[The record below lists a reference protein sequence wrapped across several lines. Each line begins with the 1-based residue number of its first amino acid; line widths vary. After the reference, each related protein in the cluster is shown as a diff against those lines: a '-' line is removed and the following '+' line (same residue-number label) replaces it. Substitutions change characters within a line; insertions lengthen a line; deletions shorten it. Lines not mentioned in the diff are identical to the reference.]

1 MWPILAGGDGF
12 RCGLCIYTEF
22 LVEMG
27 DEGSLMD
34 FDMDVDDFFQILSEP
49 PAPPS
54 QVKAPQE
61 ESNGEQQLNIGTPPM
76 GSDSSNFHLQYDPY
90 LDKEHG
96 IQGTDQILLSPDIF
110 LSDALNP
117 NSCESLQSEQL
128 RGTTPSSSSDIFQD
142 LESVSGLDELGTM
155 YPVDSERPQQK
166 DGSVLASDWLPA
178 ANSGNNTVTYISTMN
193 SLDAE
198 RNSRKFGFIDENLPL
213 LDLKSSASN
222 VNGSISG
229 RSLQDSAARELV
241 DLTQTDSSDEDI
253 EITISQFGHA
263 SKLDSVNADVR
274 RKLPAWGKPSNK
286 NVVKK
291 GSLKIPQKNSNLKD
305 ISDWNSGKMPTNA
318 EETGIVGLRLQGASG
333 TALGG
338 KFTERKQNT
347 GNPYQHAEFSVEQ
360 KPQVKEEWMGRSFEP
375 KLQAREEWP
384 FGNFEQKAQIK
395 EEWSSGSFDPK
406 AQIKEEWSA
415 GGFPF
420 NWKSDSINIEDEVI
434 EKPNL
439 KDIAYWNGDS
449 DTEDKPD
456 CSNTGRHL
464 PSTLGCARSLNTVG
478 SHVPPWTKSE
488 DESLT
493 FRAVLQYQD
502 LPTVESTPDDGLLA
516 VSLLKHQRIA
526 LAWMVLQ
533 ETNSMHCAGGILA
546 DDQGLGKTVS
556 IIALILKERPPYRSL
571 QEDSNQV
578 KVETSAVNLDEDDVV
593 TTCLERKRSN
603 YDANDIAM
611 EEYIKGKEN
620 TFSMKKG
627 RPSAGTLVVCPTSV
641 LKQWAQEIRDKVT
654 AKANLSVLIY
664 HGSNRTKDPDELAKH
679 DVVLTTYSIVSMEVP
694 KQDLGDDYEEVE
706 RNPDDSGLI
715 DSFTLKK
722 KKKMSETVKKTKS
735 RKGENGSSE
744 LIPRP
749 LARVGWFRVVL
760 DEAQSIKNHRT
771 QVARACWGLRAKRR
785 WCLSGT
791 PIQNSIDDLFSYFR
805 FLKYDP
811 YAVYKSF
818 TSRIKL
824 PISRNPATGYQ
835 KLQAVLKTVML
846 RRTKGSTI
854 DGEPIITLP
863 KKTITLQKV
872 EFSAEERDF
881 YHLLEAHSQAQF
893 KVYAAA
899 GTVKK
904 NYVNI
909 LLMLL
914 RLRQACDHPLLVKSC
929 LSISTWRSSAE
940 AARKLPREKQIDL
953 INHLEGPLALCGI
966 CNDAPEE
973 AVVTVCGHVFCNQCI
988 LDCLTQSDDT
998 ICPTPGCKCHLK
1010 DDSVF
1015 SLTALKHCS
1024 SDDNANDEITGSLGG
1039 NIELD
1044 LKFDE
1049 PGFNSSKIK
1058 AAMETLQAL
1067 PKLRISVSS
1076 NSSVSNINK
1085 DSGFPGIKA
1094 EDIVQDNT
1102 AEMSDSDN
1110 RNQDAEPSLKKQI
1123 IETSEKAIVFSQ
1135 WTSMLDLLE
1144 VPLKKSCIQYRRLD
1158 GTMSV
1163 LARDKAVNDFKTL
1176 PEVTVMIMSLK
1187 AASLGLNMV
1196 AACHVLLLDLWW
1208 NPTTEDQA
1216 IDRAHRIGQMRPVI
1230 VSRFTV
1236 KDTVEDRILA
1246 LQERKR
1252 EMVASAFGED
1262 GADGRQT
1269 RLTEEDLR
1277 YLFMV

>member
-1 MWPILAGGDGF
+1 M
-12 RCGLCIYTEF
+12 
-22 LVEMG
+22 
-27 DEGSLMD
+27 
-34 FDMDVDDFFQILSEP
+34 
-49 PAPPS
+49 
-54 QVKAPQE
+54 
-61 ESNGEQQLNIGTPPM
+61 
-76 GSDSSNFHLQYDPY
+76 
-90 LDKEHG
+90 
-96 IQGTDQILLSPDIF
+96 
-110 LSDALNP
+110 
-117 NSCESLQSEQL
+117 
-128 RGTTPSSSSDIFQD
+128 
-142 LESVSGLDELGTM
+142 
-155 YPVDSERPQQK
+155 
-166 DGSVLASDWLPA
+166 
-178 ANSGNNTVTYISTMN
+178 
-193 SLDAE
+193 
-198 RNSRKFGFIDENLPL
+198 
-213 LDLKSSASN
+213 
-222 VNGSISG
+222 
-229 RSLQDSAARELV
+229 
-241 DLTQTDSSDEDI
+241 
-253 EITISQFGHA
+253 
-263 SKLDSVNADVR
+263 
-274 RKLPAWGKPSNK
+274 
-286 NVVKK
+286 
-291 GSLKIPQKNSNLKD
+291 
-305 ISDWNSGKMPTNA
+305 
-318 EETGIVGLRLQGASG
+318 
-333 TALGG
+333 GG
-338 KFTERKQNT
+338 KFTESKQNT
-347 GNPYQHAEFSVEQ
+347 GNSYQHTEFSVEQ
-360 KPQVKEEWMGRSFEP
+360 KPQVKEEWMGRSFEQ
-375 KLQAREEWP
+375 KLQAKEEWMC
-384 FGNFEQKAQIK
+384 GGSEQKPQIK
-395 EEWSSGSFDPK
+395 EEWSSGSFEQKP
-406 AQIKEEWSA
+406 QINEEWSS
-415 GGFPF
+415 GSFPF
-420 NWKSDSINIEDEVI
+420 KLKPDSINVDEEVI
-434 EKPNL
+434 EKSTL
-439 KDIAYWNGDS
+439 KDITYWNGDS
-449 DTEDKPD
+449 DPEDKPD
-456 CSNTGRHL
+456 YNNTGRHL
-464 PSTLGCARSLNTVG
+464 PSTLGCGRSLNTAG
-478 SHVPPWTKSE
+478 PHVPPFPE
-488 DESLT
+488 EALT

-502 LPTVESTPDDGLLA
+502 LPTVEATPDDGLLA
-516 VSLLKHQRIA
+516 VPLLKHQRIA

-533 ETNSMHCAGGILA
+533 ETTSMHCAGGILA

-556 IIALILKERPPYRSL
+556 VIALILKERPPNRSL
-571 QEDSNQV
+571 QEDSNHV
-578 KVETSAVNLDEDDVV
+578 KVETSAVNLDEDDVGG
-593 TTCLERKRSN
+593 TCLERKTSN
-603 YDANDIAM
+603 HDANDIAM

-654 AKANLSVLIY
+654 TKANLSVLVY

-694 KQDLGDDYEEVE
+694 KQDLGDDYEEVG

-715 DSFTLKK
+715 DSFTLKRK
-722 KKKMSETVKKTKS
+722 KKTSETVKKTKS
-735 RKGENGSSE
+735 RKGENGSSSE
-744 LIPRP
+744 PIPRP

-811 YAVYKSF
+811 YAVYKTF
-818 TSRIKL
+818 TSKIKL
-824 PISRNPATGYQ
+824 PISRNPISGYQ
-835 KLQAVLKTVML
+835 KLQAVLKLVML

-854 DGEPIITLP
+854 DGEPIIALPP
-863 KKTITLQKV
+863 KKITLEKV

-929 LSISTWRSSAE
+929 LSISTWRSSVE
-940 AARKLPREKQIDL
+940 AARKLPTEKQIDL
-953 INHLEGPLALCGI
+953 INRLEGSLALCGI

-973 AVVTVCGHVFCNQCI
+973 AVVTVCSHVFCNQCI
-988 LDCLTQSDDT
+988 LDHLTQSDDT
-998 ICPTPGCKCHLK
+998 ICPTPGCKSHLK

-1015 SLTALKHCS
+1015 SLTALKHCT
-1024 SDDNANDEITGSLGG
+1024 SDDNVNDEISASLGG
-1039 NIELD
+1039 VSELD
-1044 LKFDE
+1044 LKFDN

-1067 PKLRISVSS
+1067 PKLGTSASS

-1094 EDIVQDNT
+1094 EVIVQENT

-1144 VPLKKSCIQYRRLD
+1144 VPLRKSCIQYRRLD

-1216 IDRAHRIGQMRPVI
+1216 IDRAHRIGQTRPVF

-1262 GADGRQT
+1262 GAGGRQT

>member
-1 MWPILAGGDGF
+1 
-12 RCGLCIYTEF
+12 
-22 LVEMG
+22 
-27 DEGSLMD
+27 MD
-34 FDMDVDDFFQILSEP
+34 LDMDVSEFFQILAEP
-49 PAPPS
+49 PASPS
-54 QVKAPQE
+54 QEKARQE
-61 ESNGEQQLNIGTPPM
+61 EINEEQQLNIGTPSM
-76 GSDSSNFHLQYDPY
+76 GLDSSNFHINYDPY
-90 LDKEHG
+90 PHKEHG
-96 IQGTDQILLSPDIF
+96 VQGTDEILLSEMPDIF
-110 LSDALNP
+110 QPENLNP

-128 RGTTPSSSSDIFQD
+128 RGTTPSSSSDIFQE

-155 YPVDSERPQQK
+155 YPVDSERPQQR
-166 DGSVLASDWLPA
+166 DGSVLASDWMPPT
-178 ANSGNNTVTYISTMN
+178 NMGNNTVTHAFTVN

-198 RNSRKFGFIDENLPL
+198 RNHQKSGFIDDELPL
-213 LDLKSSASN
+213 VNAKLSANN
-222 VNGSISG
+222 VNESISG
-229 RSLQDSAARELV
+229 QSFQVSAARELV
-241 DLTQTDSSDEDI
+241 DLTQTDSSDDEV
-253 EITISQFGHA
+253 EITLNQFGHT
-263 SKLDSVNADVR
+263 SKPDSVNADAR
-274 RKLPAWGKPSNK
+274 RKLPSWGKLSNK
-286 NVVKK
+286 NSVKK
-291 GSLKIPQKNSNLKD
+291 GSWKIPQKYSNL
-305 ISDWNSGKMPTNA
+305 SDSSSRKVRTNA
-318 EETGIVGLRLQGASG
+318 DERRLVGLQLQESSG

-338 KFTERKQNT
+338 KFTEKKQNT
-347 GNPYQHAEFSVEQ
+347 GNSYQHSEFSVEQ
-360 KPQVKEEWMGRSFEP
+360 KPQVKEEWMGLSFEQ
-375 KLQAREEWP
+375 KLPVREEWMCGSFEHNP
-384 FGNFEQKAQIK
+384 QIKEEWNSGSFEQKPQIK
-395 EEWSSGSFDPK
+395 EEWS
-406 AQIKEEWSA
+406 
-415 GGFPF
+415 GGCFPF
-420 NWKSDSINIEDEVI
+420 PWKSNSVNLDEEVI

-439 KDIAYWNGDS
+439 NDIKYWNGDS

-456 CSNTGRHL
+456 YNNTVRHL
-464 PSTLGCARSLNTVG
+464 PPTLVCGRSSNAAG
-478 SHVPPWTKSE
+478 PHVPSGPKD
-488 DESLT
+488 DEAVT

-502 LPTVESTPDDGLLA
+502 LPTVETRPDDGLMS
-516 VSLLKHQRIA
+516 VPLLKHQRIA

-533 ETNSMHCAGGILA
+533 ETKSMHCAGGILA

-556 IIALILKERPPYRSL
+556 VIALILKERPPNRSL

-593 TTCLERKRSN
+593 STSLERKTSN
-603 YDANDIAM
+603 NDANDIAL

-654 AKANLSVLIY
+654 AKANLSVLVY
-664 HGSNRTKDPDELAKH
+664 HGSNRTKDPDELARH

-715 DSFTLKK
+715 DSFILKK

-735 RKGENGSSE
+735 RKGENGSSSE
-744 LIPRP
+744 PIPRP

-811 YAVYKSF
+811 YAIYKSF
-818 TSRIKL
+818 TSKIKL
-824 PISRNPATGYQ
+824 PISRNPISGYQ

-846 RRTKGSTI
+846 RRTKGTTI

-863 KKTITLQKV
+863 PKTVTLQKV

-881 YHLLEAHSQAQF
+881 YHLLEVHSQAQF

-914 RLRQACDHPLLVKSC
+914 RLRQACDHPLLAKSC
-929 LSISTWRSSAE
+929 LSISNWRSSAE

-953 INHLEGPLALCGI
+953 INRLEGSLALCGL

-973 AVVTVCGHVFCNQCI
+973 AVVTICGHVFCNQCI
-988 LDCLTQSDDT
+988 LDHLTQSDDS
-998 ICPTPGCKCHLK
+998 ICPTQGCKRHLK

-1015 SLTALKHCS
+1015 SLTALKHCT
-1024 SDDNANDEITGSLGG
+1024 SDDIVNDEISASLGG
-1039 NIELD
+1039 VSELD
-1044 LKFDE
+1044 LKFDN
-1049 PGFNSSKIK
+1049 PDFHSSKIK

-1067 PKLRISVSS
+1067 PKFCTSASS
-1076 NSSVSNINK
+1076 NSYVNNINK
-1085 DSGFPGIKA
+1085 DS
-1094 EDIVQDNT
+1094 

-1110 RNQDAEPSLKKQI
+1110 SNQQAEPSLKKQI

-1163 LARDKAVNDFKTL
+1163 IARDKAVNDFKTL

-1196 AACHVLLLDLWW
+1196 AASHVLLLDLWW

-1216 IDRAHRIGQMRPVI
+1216 IDRAHRIGQMRPVK

-1246 LQERKR
+1246 LQDRKR

-1262 GADGRQT
+1262 GAGGRQT